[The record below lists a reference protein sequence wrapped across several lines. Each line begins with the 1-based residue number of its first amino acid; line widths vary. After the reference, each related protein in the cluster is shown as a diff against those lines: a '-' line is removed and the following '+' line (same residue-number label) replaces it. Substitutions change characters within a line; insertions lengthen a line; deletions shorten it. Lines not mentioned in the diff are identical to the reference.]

1 MTNSNQFSMNVASTG
16 RATEADK
23 QNLEAMIAAN
33 HAAAGNVPAG
43 PQIKIGGQRFVF
55 EGGQARMEA
64 TDQRYT
70 VGQDARPTESGL
82 NIRDHLGRP
91 VNSLKDAKDSDVVTL
106 PGGLE
111 TSIANARRSGLLD
124 EDHRLTAQQ
133 TQTQQAQD
141 NQQSAERQE
150 APALLDGSTEAMLS
164 SVTADTTAHTQLKA
178 LGEIAAKGDLSQQ
191 TLASVAAELN
201 VSPAEAAQVVSDLRA
216 AFERQATAAVKNL
229 GFADAEAVW
238 SWAYQNAPDLMAKA
252 IDAHG
257 RQRSTAGYQAVA
269 QAYLAALP
277 SVDASAVMD
286 AECGPGL
293 SLSKAADGK
302 VVVNVQGRGSFEW
315 SQAVRMGIIKV
326 SGV

>member
-33 HAAAGNVPAG
+33 QAAAGNVAAG

-124 EDHRLTAQQ
+124 GDHRLTAQQ
-133 TQTQQAQD
+133 QPDAQD

-238 SWAYQNAPDLMAKA
+238 SWAYQHAPDLMAKA

-315 SQAVRMGIIKV
+315 SQAVRMGIIRV
-326 SGV
+326 SGG